1 MDIFIGGVVVGLILG
16 VWLSV
21 AFFYFTLSRQK
32 SGQQD
37 NPPPPG
43 QRVTG
48 PAEINMGRPVEA
60 PYDEDAQPG
69 FFLHLDTPDT
79 QDAYHRLLVMAHG
92 DHALAERLIHYEWER
107 RPNAPEVVLINNA
120 IDRWIQDN
128 R

>member
-21 AFFYFTLSRQK
+21 AISYFSLSRQQSRRQPVQP
-32 SGQQD
+32 SGRQTLASED
-37 NPPPPG
+37 EAAI
-43 QRVTG
+43 VW
-48 PAEINMGRPVEA
+48 PVERSSDQDA
-60 PYDEDAQPG
+60 PPVFHVRLETA
-69 FFLHLDTPDT
+69 DT
-79 QDAYHRLLVMAHG
+79 QEAFHHLVLMARG
-92 DHALAERLIHYEWER
+92 DRALAERLIHYEWER